1 MKLQVR
7 GAETFATTG
16 GRPFAPDQPTIVFL
30 HGAEI
35 GRAHV

>member
-16 GRPFAPDQPTIVFL
+16 GRPFVPEQPTIVFV
-30 HGAEI
+30 HGLSLI
-35 GRAHV
+35 HI